1 MPVKKIAV
9 LISGTGT
16 NLQAIIDAILQKK
29 VNAEIKI
36 VISNTKDA
44 YGLFRAEKHGIKNM
58 FLSAKNLTD
67 EEYSEKLLEIFKK
80 EEIDF
85 VVLAGFL
92 KILSKDL
99 VMQYK
104 NRIINIHPSLIPSFC
119 GKGYYGIKVHEK
131 AIEYGVKVTGATVH
145 FVDENADTGPIIEQR
160 AVDVDDFDTAKS
172 LQQKV
177 LAIEHE
183 ILVSSLK
190 KLCDDELEVI
200 GRRVIKKGGK
210 DEKSIDKRIW

>member
-9 LISGTGT
+9 LISGSGT
-16 NLQAIIDAILQKK
+16 NLQAIIDAISQKK

-36 VISNTKDA
+36 VISNNKDA

-210 DEKSIDKRIW
+210 DEKSIDKRI

>member
-9 LISGTGT
+9 LISGSGT
-16 NLQAIIDAILQKK
+16 NLQAIIDAISQKK

-36 VISNTKDA
+36 VISNNKDA